1 MSNWGIDSKAF
12 KKGKDGVCGI
22 IITRTYYRWCICGYD
37 GAKICTVGLISQL
50 GYTPDEILVPNLQEE
65 KDNNEVDGYPTW
77 LGDGQYVTHIY
88 VLDLLKAVPE
98 GRIRI

>member
-12 KKGKDGVCGI
+12 KNGKHGVCGI

-65 KDNNEVDGYPTW
+65 KDNNYILHG
-77 LGDGQYVTHIY
+77 
-88 VLDLLKAVPE
+88 
-98 GRIRI
+98 